1 MRRRIDIDRAICEPE
16 IEGRQIF
23 VCNLTDR
30 LAVAQIE
37 ARAVKG
43 TEDVAAADL
52 APGERRHLVAAP
64 VGDSEVPLA
73 RAAEKDIDAGDD

>member
-1 MRRRIDIDRAICEPE
+1 MRRRIDVDRAIGDPKVES
-16 IEGRQIF
+16 RQIF

-37 ARAVKG
+37 ARPVKG
-43 TEDVAAADL
+43 TEDVATANL
-52 APGERRHLVAAP
+52 APGERRHLVAAL

-73 RAAEKDIDAGDD
+73 RAAEKNIDAGDD